1 MKRLKTIPC
10 LLLHGALALWVA
22 GCTTVNVNPPEAR
35 AHTGYVDLHAES
47 AGELSWEV
55 TRFDERKQTY
65 KAVFTD
71 YDPLQAPV
79 LRLAFPPGHY
89 RLRVNILN
97 RLVVNPGEAEVDILD
112 GKVVPVRITLAETGT
127 AMVETKAV
135 SRGSTA
141 YGRYGRRT
149 RIGSDAAVMYAIT
162 ANVGEPVAYQPKE
175 RMPYA
180 R

>member
-10 LLLHGALALWVA
+10 LLLHGVLALWVA

-55 TRFDERKQTY
+55 TRFDERTQTF
-65 KAVFTD
+65 KAVFTN

-89 RLRVNILN
+89 RLRVNLLN
-97 RLVVNPGEAEVDILD
+97 RLIVNPGEAEVDIPD
-112 GKVVPVRITLAETGT
+112 GKVVPVLITLTETGT
-127 AMVETKAV
+127 AMVATKEV

-149 RIGSDAAVMYAIT
+149 KIGSEAGAMYAIT
-162 ANVGEPVAYQPKE
+162 LNVGEPVAYQPKE
-175 RMPYA
+175 QMSYGR
-180 R
+180 